1 VQQEFLETIPG
12 LENVRVQRF
21 GYAVE
26 YDFVEPTQ
34 LSASLQTKGIEGL
47 FLAGQIN
54 GTSGYEEAAAQGWVA
69 GVNASKFCKEES
81 FFIMRRDESYIGV
94 MVDDLVTKGTREPYR
109 MFTSRA
115 EHRLILRE
123 DNTLDRLM
131 GRGFELGLVSSQ
143 NFEKFSRLSSQRQ
156 ELLSFLR
163 STKVYPNQLT
173 QEKLRNLGTSV
184 LTKPL
189 TLEELLRRPE
199 ICVKDLTEFGMAGV
213 AEEVGEP
220 LEIDVKY
227 SGYVKRQLEIV
238 EQTKKLDEMRLD
250 ADLEYSSI
258 MGLSN
263 EEVEKLTQIRPLSL
277 GQAGRISGVNPSA
290 IQALLIHL
298 KGKGQKLREMRVYEQ

>member
-1 VQQEFLETIPG
+1 
-12 LENVRVQRF
+12 
-21 GYAVE
+21 
-26 YDFVEPTQ
+26 
-34 LSASLQTKGIEGL
+34 
-47 FLAGQIN
+47 
-54 GTSGYEEAAAQGWVA
+54 
-69 GVNASKFCKEES
+69 
-81 FFIMRRDESYIGV
+81 
-94 MVDDLVTKGTREPYR
+94 
-109 MFTSRA
+109 
-115 EHRLILRE
+115 
-123 DNTLDRLM
+123 M